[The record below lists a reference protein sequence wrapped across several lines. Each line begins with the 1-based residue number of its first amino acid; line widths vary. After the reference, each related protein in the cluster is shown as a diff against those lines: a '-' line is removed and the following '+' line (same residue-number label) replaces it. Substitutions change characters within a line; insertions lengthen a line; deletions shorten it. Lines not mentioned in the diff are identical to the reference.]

1 MRFHFFTVDAL
12 APAAGANEL
21 NAFCAQHRVAAV
33 DKQFIAQGAHS
44 YWLFCLTTVE
54 ADGAERA
61 AAGGGKRARID
72 YREVLSEGD
81 FAVYAELREL
91 RKTIAEHD
99 GLPIYA
105 LFTNEQLAEMVTVRA
120 TISRKAN
127 VQINRRQAAA
137 TRYGARCTPLSAERL
152 PKRRLQGGVPCP
164 LAIPAKSSF
173 PTPFRSPGRVTG
185 ARTTNTVCGWP

>member
-61 AAGGGKRARID
+61 AASGGKRARID

-105 LFTNEQLAEMVTVRA
+105 LFTNEQLAEMVTRRA
-120 TISRKAN
+120 TTLAALGEIEGVGKAR
-127 VQINRRQAAA
+127 VEKYGELFVTLLGKSFAEAAPGVA
-137 TRYGARCTPLSAERL
+137 APVAPLST
-152 PKRRLQGGVPCP
+152 PGG
-164 LAIPAKSSF
+164 
-173 PTPFRSPGRVTG
+173 R
-185 ARTTNTVCGWP
+185 